1 MENSR
6 TISVMEV
13 ARKLGISRS
22 KAYELTHRAD
32 FPVLKIGTRT
42 IILRDKFEKWLDANI
57 NCGEGTHNG

>member
-1 MENSR
+1 
-6 TISVMEV
+6 MEV
-13 ARKLGISRS
+13 ARELGISRS